1 MWRDSFEK
9 QTKKTLPIVIR
20 VGNPKHVLTNFLPL
34 TNFTHFYARPIRDL
48 YIRDMSSSSS
58 SSLAVALLLAKKVGL
73 HDQSSFSFVRLLR
86 SCRTETGD
94 DEMQKQQRASG
105 RMKLFECVELVKDAA
120 ANSVKSRSGMNTATK
135 KNTKDFVDEEND
147 DDVIDERHKVRKL
160 NNRGTFGDDTER
172 QRMMENDFCL
182 YAGGAVESLDWL
194 DDVNIDEGGKSAS
207 LFSSRAFLAVEARED
222 SKNARVKIKDA
233 FTRKGEFGVVQVYRC
248 ASSSSSSSSSPMKMH
263 LECLIE
269 HDGGFA
275 HCVRWLPNL
284 PMKKKVKEKKKE
296 RDKAKTTII
305 NKKESKVD
313 AENEVEMKV
322 EYGIEA
328 SRSVLDA
335 KVNNLKM
342 KGIEDARKDILGYL
356 AACLADGS
364 VQVWAVPNA
373 KKKDSKKKETNITVL
388 KAESVCIFRG
398 ALVTKNPLRGGLS
411 LSWSQG
417 APGRLAV
424 GTVDGSVCVFDIHRC
439 MQYDIENNVS
449 YSKSSNEK
457 HFAHVPTI
465 TVTMEEAG
473 PIRDLE
479 FAPLEDE
486 DENREDEK
494 SVEDDIKRKRLAS
507 ANFIAVAAHKVSKA
521 NVIDLR
527 SRSVLPE
534 SFQIEKWMDDIRSV
548 AWLPKGAY
556 IYGCDG
562 TVGFNGKFLLRQYDG
577 PICWE
582 DDEQEV
588 RYGGTV
594 GIKLPAADDIL
605 KDIKNATSKDA
616 IDYTK
621 KSGGMPWSIDS
632 RIFGTRGSRNKCSF
646 VVVGSNSGVLSASVQ
661 RYRMKESKNKD
672 TLWKAQGGWSAF
684 EQIGGMREVRV
695 KKERFVEFR
704 TPGDDDIVLKK
715 EGGEAQEDDDEEGF
729 RTRKGLECHEVRV
742 NRTGNTVWIAS
753 GFVNGFV
760 RVQSLERAYLDK
772 ICDIQSDEMDKWL
785 HKEPFGS

>member
-20 VGNPKHVLTNFLPL
+20 VENPNHVFTNFLPL

-94 DEMQKQQRASG
+94 DEMQKQQRSSG
-105 RMKLFECVELVKDAA
+105 RMKLFECVELVDAA
-120 ANSVKSRSGMNTATK
+120 ANSVKSRSGMMNTATK
-135 KNTKDFVDEEND
+135 KNAKEDFVDEEN

-160 NNRGTFGDDTER
+160 NTFGDDTER

-194 DDVNIDEGGKSAS
+194 DDDIIDEGEKSAS
-207 LFSSRAFLAVEARED
+207 LSSSRAFLAVEARED

-233 FTRKGEFGVVQVYRC
+233 FARKGEFGVVQVYRC
-248 ASSSSSSSSSPMKMH
+248 ASSSAAAAASSPMKMH

-275 HCVRWLPNL
+275 HCVRWLSNL

-296 RDKAKTTII
+296 RDKEKTTTI

-342 KGIEDARKDILGYL
+342 KNIEDARKDILGYL

-373 KKKDSKKKETNITVL
+373 KKKDSNKKETNIKVL
-388 KAESVCIFRG
+388 KAENVCIFRG

-646 VVVGSNSGVLSASVQ
+646 VVVGSNSGIVSASVQ

-715 EGGEAQEDDDEEGF
+715 EGGEAQEEDDEEGF
-729 RTRKGLECHEVRV
+729 RMRKGLECHEVRV

>member
-105 RMKLFECVELVKDAA
+105 RMKLFECVELVDAA
-120 ANSVKSRSGMNTATK
+120 ANSVKSRSGMMNTATK
-135 KNTKDFVDEEND
+135 KNAKEDFVDEEN

-160 NNRGTFGDDTER
+160 NTFGDDTER

-194 DDVNIDEGGKSAS
+194 DDDIIDEGEKSAS
-207 LFSSRAFLAVEARED
+207 LSSSRAFLAVEARED

-233 FTRKGEFGVVQVYRC
+233 FARKGEFGVVQVYRC
-248 ASSSSSSSSSPMKMH
+248 ASSSSAAAASSPMKMH

-313 AENEVEMKV
+313 AKNEVEIKV
-322 EYGIEA
+322 EYEIEA

-342 KGIEDARKDILGYL
+342 KDIEDARKDILGYL

-373 KKKDSKKKETNITVL
+373 KKKDSNKKETNIKVL
-388 KAESVCIFRG
+388 KAENVCIFRG
-398 ALVTKNPLRGGLS
+398 ALVTKIPLRGGLS

-646 VVVGSNSGVLSASVQ
+646 VVVGSNSGVVSASVQ

>member
-1 MWRDSFEK
+1 
-9 QTKKTLPIVIR
+9 
-20 VGNPKHVLTNFLPL
+20 
-34 TNFTHFYARPIRDL
+34 
-48 YIRDMSSSSS
+48 
-58 SSLAVALLLAKKVGL
+58 
-73 HDQSSFSFVRLLR
+73 
-86 SCRTETGD
+86 
-94 DEMQKQQRASG
+94 
-105 RMKLFECVELVKDAA
+105 
-120 ANSVKSRSGMNTATK
+120 
-135 KNTKDFVDEEND
+135 
-147 DDVIDERHKVRKL
+147 
-160 NNRGTFGDDTER
+160 
-172 QRMMENDFCL
+172 
-182 YAGGAVESLDWL
+182 
-194 DDVNIDEGGKSAS
+194 
-207 LFSSRAFLAVEARED
+207 
-222 SKNARVKIKDA
+222 
-233 FTRKGEFGVVQVYRC
+233 
-248 ASSSSSSSSSPMKMH
+248 MH

-296 RDKAKTTII
+296 RDKEKTATI
-305 NKKESKVD
+305 NKKKESKVD
-313 AENEVEMKV
+313 AENEVEIKV
-322 EYGIEA
+322 EYEIEA

-342 KGIEDARKDILGYL
+342 KDIEDARKDILGYL

-388 KAESVCIFRG
+388 KAENVCIFRG

-646 VVVGSNSGVLSASVQ
+646 VVVGSNSGVVSASVQ

-672 TLWKAQGGWSAF
+672 ALWKAQGGWSAF

-704 TPGDDDIVLKK
+704 TPGDEDIVLKK
-715 EGGEAQEDDDEEGF
+715 EGGEAQEEDDEEGF
-729 RTRKGLECHEVRV
+729 RMRKGLECHEVRV

>member
-1 MWRDSFEK
+1 LKKKRSKFKKK
-9 QTKKTLPIVIR
+9 Q
-20 VGNPKHVLTNFLPL
+20 
-34 TNFTHFYARPIRDL
+34 NFTFNKRNFIHFYARPIRDHL
-48 YIRDMSSSSS
+48 SLSRDMSFNSSSTSSS
-58 SSLAVALLLAKKVGL
+58 SSLAAALLLAKKVGL
-73 HDQSSFSFVRLLR
+73 HDQSSFSFVRLPR
-86 SCRTETGD
+86 SCGTETGD
-94 DEMQKQQRASG
+94 DEMQKQRAASG

-194 DDVNIDEGGKSAS
+194 DDVNIDEGGKPAS

-313 AENEVEMKV
+313 AKNEVEIKV
-322 EYGIEA
+322 EYEIEA

-342 KGIEDARKDILGYL
+342 KDIEDARKDILGYL

-388 KAESVCIFRG
+388 KAENVCIFRG

-646 VVVGSNSGVLSASVQ
+646 VVVGSNSGIVSASVQ

>member
-105 RMKLFECVELVKDAA
+105 RMKLFECVELVDAA
-120 ANSVKSRSGMNTATK
+120 ANSVKSRSGMMNTATK
-135 KNTKDFVDEEND
+135 KNAKEDFVDEEN

-160 NNRGTFGDDTER
+160 NTFGDDTER

-194 DDVNIDEGGKSAS
+194 DDDIIDEGEKSAS
-207 LFSSRAFLAVEARED
+207 LSSSRAFLAVEARED

-248 ASSSSSSSSSPMKMH
+248 ASSSSAAAASSPMKMH

-296 RDKAKTTII
+296 RDKEKTTTI

-342 KGIEDARKDILGYL
+342 KNIEDARKDILGYL

-582 DDEQEV
+582 DEEQEV

-646 VVVGSNSGVLSASVQ
+646 VVVGSNSGVVSASVQ

-729 RTRKGLECHEVRV
+729 RMRKGLECHEVRV

>member
-105 RMKLFECVELVKDAA
+105 RMKLFECVELVDAA
-120 ANSVKSRSGMNTATK
+120 ANSVKSRSGMMNTATK
-135 KNTKDFVDEEND
+135 KNAKEDFVDEEN

-160 NNRGTFGDDTER
+160 NTFGVDAER
-172 QRMMENDFCL
+172 QRMMEKDFCL

-194 DDVNIDEGGKSAS
+194 DDDIIDEGEKSAS
-207 LFSSRAFLAVEARED
+207 LSSSRAFLAVEARED

-233 FTRKGEFGVVQVYRC
+233 FARKGEFGVVQVYRC
-248 ASSSSSSSSSPMKMH
+248 ASSSSAAAASSPMKMH

-296 RDKAKTTII
+296 RDKEKTTTI

-342 KGIEDARKDILGYL
+342 KNIEDARKDILGYL

-373 KKKDSKKKETNITVL
+373 KKKDSNKKETNIKVL
-388 KAESVCIFRG
+388 KAENVCIFRG

-646 VVVGSNSGVLSASVQ
+646 VVVGSNSGIVSASVQ

-729 RTRKGLECHEVRV
+729 RMRKGLECHEVRV

>member
-1 MWRDSFEK
+1 
-9 QTKKTLPIVIR
+9 
-20 VGNPKHVLTNFLPL
+20 
-34 TNFTHFYARPIRDL
+34 
-48 YIRDMSSSSS
+48 
-58 SSLAVALLLAKKVGL
+58 
-73 HDQSSFSFVRLLR
+73 
-86 SCRTETGD
+86 
-94 DEMQKQQRASG
+94 
-105 RMKLFECVELVKDAA
+105 
-120 ANSVKSRSGMNTATK
+120 
-135 KNTKDFVDEEND
+135 
-147 DDVIDERHKVRKL
+147 
-160 NNRGTFGDDTER
+160 
-172 QRMMENDFCL
+172 
-182 YAGGAVESLDWL
+182 
-194 DDVNIDEGGKSAS
+194 
-207 LFSSRAFLAVEARED
+207 
-222 SKNARVKIKDA
+222 
-233 FTRKGEFGVVQVYRC
+233 
-248 ASSSSSSSSSPMKMH
+248 MH

-296 RDKAKTTII
+296 RDKEKTTTI
-305 NKKESKVD
+305 NKKKESKVD
-313 AENEVEMKV
+313 AENEVEIKV
-322 EYGIEA
+322 EYEIEA

-342 KGIEDARKDILGYL
+342 KDIEDARKDILGYL

-388 KAESVCIFRG
+388 KAENVCIFRG

-457 HFAHVPTI
+457 YFAHVPTI

-646 VVVGSNSGVLSASVQ
+646 VVVGSNSGVVSASVQ

-672 TLWKAQGGWSAF
+672 ALWKAQGGWSAF

-715 EGGEAQEDDDEEGF
+715 EGGEAQEEDDEEGF
-729 RTRKGLECHEVRV
+729 RMRKGLECHEVRV

>member
-105 RMKLFECVELVKDAA
+105 RMKLFECVELVDAA
-120 ANSVKSRSGMNTATK
+120 ANSVKSRSGMMNTATK
-135 KNTKDFVDEEND
+135 KNAKEDFVDEEN

-160 NNRGTFGDDTER
+160 NTFGDDTER

-194 DDVNIDEGGKSAS
+194 DDDIIDEGEKSAS
-207 LFSSRAFLAVEARED
+207 LSSSRAFLAVEARED

-233 FTRKGEFGVVQVYRC
+233 FARKGEFGVVQVYRC
-248 ASSSSSSSSSPMKMH
+248 ASSSSAAAASSPMKMH

-275 HCVRWLPNL
+275 HCVRWLSNL

-296 RDKAKTTII
+296 RDKEKTTTI

-313 AENEVEMKV
+313 AENEVEIKV
-322 EYGIEA
+322 EYEIEA

-342 KGIEDARKDILGYL
+342 KYIEDARKDILGYL

-373 KKKDSKKKETNITVL
+373 KKKDSNKKETNIKVL
-388 KAESVCIFRG
+388 KAENVCIFRG

-646 VVVGSNSGVLSASVQ
+646 VVVGSNSGIVSASVQ

-729 RTRKGLECHEVRV
+729 RMRKGLECHEVRV

>member
-1 MWRDSFEK
+1 
-9 QTKKTLPIVIR
+9 
-20 VGNPKHVLTNFLPL
+20 
-34 TNFTHFYARPIRDL
+34 
-48 YIRDMSSSSS
+48 MSSSSS

-105 RMKLFECVELVKDAA
+105 RMKLFECVELVDAA
-120 ANSVKSRSGMNTATK
+120 ANSVKSRSGMMNTATK
-135 KNTKDFVDEEND
+135 KNAKEDFVDEEN

-160 NNRGTFGDDTER
+160 NTFGDDTER

-182 YAGGAVESLDWL
+182 YACGAVESLDWL
-194 DDVNIDEGGKSAS
+194 DDDIIDEGEKSAS
-207 LFSSRAFLAVEARED
+207 LSSSRAFLAVEARED

-233 FTRKGEFGVVQVYRC
+233 FARKGEFGVVQVYRC
-248 ASSSSSSSSSPMKMH
+248 ASSSSSAAASSPMKMH

-275 HCVRWLPNL
+275 HCVRWLSNL

-296 RDKAKTTII
+296 RDKEKTTTI

-342 KGIEDARKDILGYL
+342 KNIEDARKDILGYL

-373 KKKDSKKKETNITVL
+373 KKKDSNKKETNIKVL
-388 KAESVCIFRG
+388 KAENVCIFRG

-424 GTVDGSVCVFDIHRC
+424 GTVDG
-439 MQYDIENNVS
+439 S

-646 VVVGSNSGVLSASVQ
+646 VVVGSNSGIVSASVQ

-715 EGGEAQEDDDEEGF
+715 EGGEAQEDNDEEGF
-729 RTRKGLECHEVRV
+729 RMRKGLECHEVRV

>member
-105 RMKLFECVELVKDAA
+105 RMKLFECVELVDAA
-120 ANSVKSRSGMNTATK
+120 ANSVKSRSGMMNTATK
-135 KNTKDFVDEEND
+135 KNAKEDFVDEEN

-160 NNRGTFGDDTER
+160 NTFGDDTER

-194 DDVNIDEGGKSAS
+194 DDDIIDEGEKSAS
-207 LFSSRAFLAVEARED
+207 LSSSRAFLAVEARED

-233 FTRKGEFGVVQVYRC
+233 FARKGEFGVVQVYRC
-248 ASSSSSSSSSPMKMH
+248 ASSSSAAAASSPMKMH

-296 RDKAKTTII
+296 RDKEKTTTI

-342 KGIEDARKDILGYL
+342 KNIEDARKDILGYL

-373 KKKDSKKKETNITVL
+373 KKKDSNKKETNIKVL
-388 KAESVCIFRG
+388 KAENVCIFRG

-646 VVVGSNSGVLSASVQ
+646 VVVGSNSGIVSASVQ

-729 RTRKGLECHEVRV
+729 RMRKGLECHEVRV

>member
-1 MWRDSFEK
+1 
-9 QTKKTLPIVIR
+9 
-20 VGNPKHVLTNFLPL
+20 
-34 TNFTHFYARPIRDL
+34 
-48 YIRDMSSSSS
+48 MSSSST
-58 SSLAVALLLAKKVGL
+58 SSLADDALLLAKKVGL
-73 HDQSSFSFVRLLR
+73 HDQSSYSLVRRGLLR
-86 SCRTETGD
+86 SCRTERGD
-94 DEMQKQQRASG
+94 DEILQKHDDASG
-105 RMKLFECVELVKDAA
+105 RMKLFECVELVDAA
-120 ANSVKSRSGMNTATK
+120 AHSVKSRSGAMNAAKTK
-135 KNTKDFVDEEND
+135 KNAKEDLFVDEEND

-160 NNRGTFGDDTER
+160 NTFGDDTER
-172 QRMMENDFCL
+172 QRMLEKDFCL

-194 DDVNIDEGGKSAS
+194 DDDIIDEGEKSAS
-207 LFSSRAFLAVEARED
+207 LSSSRAFLAVEARED

-233 FTRKGEFGVVQVYRC
+233 FARKGEFGVVQVYRC
-248 ASSSSSSSSSPMKMH
+248 PSSSSSSSSSPMKMH

-296 RDKAKTTII
+296 KDKEKTTTI
-305 NKKESKVD
+305 NKKKESKVD
-313 AENEVEMKV
+313 AENEVEIKV
-322 EYGIEA
+322 EYEIEA

-342 KGIEDARKDILGYL
+342 KDIEDARKDILGYL

-388 KAESVCIFRG
+388 KAENVCIFKG

-646 VVVGSNSGVLSASVQ
+646 VVVGSNSGVVSASVQ

-672 TLWKAQGGWSAF
+672 ALWKAQGGWSAF

-715 EGGEAQEDDDEEGF
+715 EGGEAQEEDDEEGF
-729 RTRKGLECHEVRV
+729 RMRKGLECHEVRV

>member
-1 MWRDSFEK
+1 M
-9 QTKKTLPIVIR
+9 
-20 VGNPKHVLTNFLPL
+20 
-34 TNFTHFYARPIRDL
+34 
-48 YIRDMSSSSS
+48 
-58 SSLAVALLLAKKVGL
+58 
-73 HDQSSFSFVRLLR
+73 
-86 SCRTETGD
+86 
-94 DEMQKQQRASG
+94 
-105 RMKLFECVELVKDAA
+105 
-120 ANSVKSRSGMNTATK
+120 
-135 KNTKDFVDEEND
+135 
-147 DDVIDERHKVRKL
+147 
-160 NNRGTFGDDTER
+160 
-172 QRMMENDFCL
+172 
-182 YAGGAVESLDWL
+182 ESLDWL
-194 DDVNIDEGGKSAS
+194 DDDIIDEGEKSAS
-207 LFSSRAFLAVEARED
+207 LSSSRAFLAVEARED

-233 FTRKGEFGVVQVYRC
+233 FARKGEFGVVQVYRC
-248 ASSSSSSSSSPMKMH
+248 ASSSSAAAASSPMKMH

-296 RDKAKTTII
+296 RDKEKTTTI

-313 AENEVEMKV
+313 AENEVEIKV
-322 EYGIEA
+322 EYEIEA

-335 KVNNLKM
+335 KVNNMKM
-342 KGIEDARKDILGYL
+342 KDIEDARKDILGYL

-388 KAESVCIFRG
+388 KAENVCIFRG

-646 VVVGSNSGVLSASVQ
+646 VVVGSNSGIVSASVQ

-729 RTRKGLECHEVRV
+729 RMRKGLECHEVRV

>member
-105 RMKLFECVELVKDAA
+105 RMKLFECVELVDAA
-120 ANSVKSRSGMNTATK
+120 ANSVKSRSGMMNTATK
-135 KNTKDFVDEEND
+135 KNAKEDFVDEEN

-160 NNRGTFGDDTER
+160 NTFGDDTER

-194 DDVNIDEGGKSAS
+194 DDDIIDEGEKSAS
-207 LFSSRAFLAVEARED
+207 LSSSRAFLAVEARED

-233 FTRKGEFGVVQVYRC
+233 FARKGEFGVVQVYRC
-248 ASSSSSSSSSPMKMH
+248 ASSSSAAAASSPMKMH

-296 RDKAKTTII
+296 RDKEKTTTI

-313 AENEVEMKV
+313 AENEVEIKI
-322 EYGIEA
+322 EYEIEA

-335 KVNNLKM
+335 KVNNMKM
-342 KGIEDARKDILGYL
+342 KDIEDARKDILGYL

-373 KKKDSKKKETNITVL
+373 KKKDSNKKETNIKVL
-388 KAESVCIFRG
+388 KAENVCIFRG

>member
-105 RMKLFECVELVKDAA
+105 RMKLFECVELVDAA
-120 ANSVKSRSGMNTATK
+120 ANSVKSRSGMMNTATK
-135 KNTKDFVDEEND
+135 KNAKEDFVDEEN

-160 NNRGTFGDDTER
+160 NTFGDDTER

-194 DDVNIDEGGKSAS
+194 DDDIIDEGEKSAS
-207 LFSSRAFLAVEARED
+207 LSSSRAFLAVEARED

-233 FTRKGEFGVVQVYRC
+233 FARKGEFGVVQVYRC
-248 ASSSSSSSSSPMKMH
+248 ASSSSAAAASSPMKMH

-275 HCVRWLPNL
+275 HCVRWLSNL

-296 RDKAKTTII
+296 RDKEKTTTI

-342 KGIEDARKDILGYL
+342 KNIEDARKDILGYL

-373 KKKDSKKKETNITVL
+373 KKKDSNKKETNIKVL
-388 KAESVCIFRG
+388 KAENVCIFRG

-646 VVVGSNSGVLSASVQ
+646 VVVGSNSGIVSASVQ

-729 RTRKGLECHEVRV
+729 RMRKGLECHEVRV